1 MSVQLQEKVVN
12 APKKWTLSYPRRP
25 SCTAVPKIDP
35 RRPRRPPDGL
45 IPGPPGHSRPPHTPW
60 GHCGRLGWPVV
71 TCGGHP
77 QPSRRS
83 RTPFRYGCPRVCGS
97 PAGDSGD
104 LCRHHVN
111 LCNSTTTCMLAV
123 RLLRALN
130 PIPAVY
136 PPEPPGL
143 RRHCSLYMYMYH
155 HQLITTV
162 PLLLLFAVIHVGG
175 IFQRFSSCTHSV
187 FCIHKTRLSKETK

>member
-1 MSVQLQEKVVN
+1 MTFRSFTKNLPHSPLGGITPEQSGGVRASNSPKSHLMPPKNGRGTLRAVQR
-12 APKKWTLSYPRRP
+12 Y
-25 SCTAVPKIDP
+25 TAVPKIGP

-104 LCRHHVN
+104 LCRHQRDGMGSWGV
-111 LCNSTTTCMLAV
+111 LQD
-123 RLLRALN
+123 
-130 PIPAVY
+130 
-136 PPEPPGL
+136 
-143 RRHCSLYMYMYH
+143 H
-155 HQLITTV
+155 HGVQ
-162 PLLLLFAVIHVGG
+162 
-175 IFQRFSSCTHSV
+175 
-187 FCIHKTRLSKETK
+187 

>member
-1 MSVQLQEKVVN
+1 MRALNTFSSTHKEPFYSPFGRHAPGLVTEYERPTPRKSSFN

-104 LCRHHVN
+104 LCRHQRDGMGSWGV
-111 LCNSTTTCMLAV
+111 LQD
-123 RLLRALN
+123 
-130 PIPAVY
+130 
-136 PPEPPGL
+136 
-143 RRHCSLYMYMYH
+143 H
-155 HQLITTV
+155 HGVQ
-162 PLLLLFAVIHVGG
+162 
-175 IFQRFSSCTHSV
+175 
-187 FCIHKTRLSKETK
+187 

>member
-1 MSVQLQEKVVN
+1 MLCPFFGGIRLIFGASQRTFPTAPSGIVCPSNLAGSERPTRRKVTYNV
-12 APKKWTLSYPRRP
+12 PQKRPLSYPRRP
-25 SCTAVPKIDP
+25 SSTAVPKIDP

-104 LCRHHVN
+104 LCRHQRDGMGSWGV
-111 LCNSTTTCMLAV
+111 LQD
-123 RLLRALN
+123 
-130 PIPAVY
+130 
-136 PPEPPGL
+136 
-143 RRHCSLYMYMYH
+143 H
-155 HQLITTV
+155 HGVQ
-162 PLLLLFAVIHVGG
+162 
-175 IFQRFSSCTHSV
+175 
-187 FCIHKTRLSKETK
+187 

>member
-1 MSVQLQEKVVN
+1 MDTE
-12 APKKWTLSYPRRP
+12 TLSYPRRP

-104 LCRHHVN
+104 LCRHQRDGMGCPPRPSWRAVGVVSARIKNRRKSTKSSRPDVDPVLNLLGIPTTNVHVK
-111 LCNSTTTCMLAV
+111 V
-123 RLLRALN
+123 
-130 PIPAVY
+130 
-136 PPEPPGL
+136 
-143 RRHCSLYMYMYH
+143 
-155 HQLITTV
+155 
-162 PLLLLFAVIHVGG
+162 
-175 IFQRFSSCTHSV
+175 
-187 FCIHKTRLSKETK
+187 

>member
-1 MSVQLQEKVVN
+1 MSVQLQEKVFN
-12 APKKWTLSYPRRP
+12 ARKKWTLSYPRRP
-25 SCTAVPKIDP
+25 SSTAVPKIDP

-104 LCRHHVN
+104 LCRHQRDGIG
-111 LCNSTTTCMLAV
+111 SWG
-123 RLLRALN
+123 LLRWRVCL
-130 PIPAVY
+130 PVWPS
-136 PPEPPGL
+136 
-143 RRHCSLYMYMYH
+143 RRHPRKINKIQVKATKAPVL
-155 HQLITTV
+155 TW
-162 PLLLLFAVIHVGG
+162 
-175 IFQRFSSCTHSV
+175 
-187 FCIHKTRLSKETK
+187 TRS

>member
-1 MSVQLQEKVVN
+1 MSIFGGHYMLFLRLTKNPSTVRSGMASPALRPNMSVQEKVCN

-104 LCRHHVN
+104 LCRHQRDGMGSWGV
-111 LCNSTTTCMLAV
+111 LQD
-123 RLLRALN
+123 
-130 PIPAVY
+130 
-136 PPEPPGL
+136 
-143 RRHCSLYMYMYH
+143 H
-155 HQLITTV
+155 HGVQQVTQ
-162 PLLLLFAVIHVGG
+162 GW
-175 IFQRFSSCTHSV
+175 
-187 FCIHKTRLSKETK
+187 